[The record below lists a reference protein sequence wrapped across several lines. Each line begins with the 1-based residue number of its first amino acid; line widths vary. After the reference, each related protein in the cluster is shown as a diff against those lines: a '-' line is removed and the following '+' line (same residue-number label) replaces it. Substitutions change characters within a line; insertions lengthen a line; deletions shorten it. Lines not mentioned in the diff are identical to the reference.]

1 MLPAIHF
8 KSFIKRLSSLPML
21 PATCMR
27 VLSLQSCPTLRAPW
41 TVAPPGSSVHGI
53 LQARLL
59 EWVAML
65 SSRGSSRPRGS
76 SWPRDRTCVSCRS
89 CIAGWFFIVCQF
101 LCNLAS
107 SGGAF
112 FILLYTRAA
121 HKGYDCPAWPCQ
133 QSSLGIH
140 SKVRLP
146 GFTFWLCHLLAW
158 TSYFNFSG
166 PWFQ

>member
-21 PATCMR
+21 PAICMR
-27 VLSLQSCPTLRAPW
+27 VCYVFSHVWLFATLW
-41 TVAPPGSSVHGI
+41 TVAHHGSSVHGI
-53 LQARLL
+53 LQARIL
-59 EWVAML
+59 EWIAMP
-65 SSRGSSRPRGS
+65 SSRGSSQ
-76 SWPRDRTCVSCRS
+76 PRDRTWVSCRS
-89 CIAGWFFIVCQF
+89 YIAGWFFIVCQF

-107 SGGAF
+107 FGWAF

-133 QSSLGIH
+133 QSNLDTH

-158 TSYFNFSG
+158 TSYFYFSW